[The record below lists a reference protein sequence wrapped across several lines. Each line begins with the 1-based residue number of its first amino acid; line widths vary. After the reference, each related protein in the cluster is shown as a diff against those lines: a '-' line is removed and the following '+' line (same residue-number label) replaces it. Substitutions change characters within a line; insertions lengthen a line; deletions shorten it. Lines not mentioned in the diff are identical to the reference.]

1 MSEIESL
8 KSKDQAREVIDC
20 FKAELC
26 GNKTN
31 YYDAINQFDDEG
43 LAYLLSSISS
53 ISNLINNV
61 IQERSS

>member
-31 YYDAINQFDDEG
+31 YYDA
-43 LAYLLSSISS
+43 
-53 ISNLINNV
+53 
-61 IQERSS
+61 